1 MSWMCAST
9 ELKYDQNDW
18 IEEKL
23 PRWTKRRC
31 ERAPPREEEEEDE
44 EEDAGAAAAAKLDAA
59 AVDATEDAAPED
71 ECIPSSK

>member
-31 ERAPPREEEEEDE
+31 ERAPALEEEE

-59 AVDATEDAAPED
+59 AVDATEEAAPED